1 MREWLARVPHSEDT
15 AGRGAQFEFGLASVF
30 TALARLEAW
39 PGSTRPL
46 KGVDVSRGRVTAFS
60 SFLHWNSYVSFGLI
74 AAGAHY

>member
-39 PGSTRPL
+39 PQHSTAEGRRCQPWSRN
-46 KGVDVSRGRVTAFS
+46 GVH
-60 SFLHWNSYVSFGLI
+60 SFLHWNSYCIVWFL
-74 AAGAHY
+74 